1 MANTLLTTSRT
12 LQATNNPQENVTQA
26 QNVAEQPINSNV
38 NGTQGIN
45 QSAQNSI
52 NPITIP
58 IQIQPQVAQINQP
71 NDTNNVSVQNLQTN
85 TQQATPAPA
94 PQEYKEPA
102 NTNTIDFNQI
112 YSSYQGQYGNKFD

>member
-1 MANTLLTTSRT
+1 MNNINTTISNNGGELNVSGALKNENGT

-58 IQIQPQVAQINQP
+58 IQIQPQVAQTSQP
-71 NDTNNVSVQNLQTN
+71 NNTNNVSVQNLQTN
-85 TQQATPAPA
+85 NQQVAPA
-94 PQEYKEPA
+94 PTPQA
-102 NTNTIDFNQI
+102 M
-112 YSSYQGQYGNKFD
+112 